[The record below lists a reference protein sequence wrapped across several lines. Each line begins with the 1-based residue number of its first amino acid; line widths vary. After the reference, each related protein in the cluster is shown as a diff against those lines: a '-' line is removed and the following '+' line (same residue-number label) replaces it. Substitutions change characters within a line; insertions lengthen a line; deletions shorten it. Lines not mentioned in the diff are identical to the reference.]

1 MDKCKECI
9 QETVLSLRNNYEVK
23 INKSKAVLEVM
34 DKRRIFFLIK
44 KIKAVF
50 MGGGGGKDPF
60 NKIVGSFPTE
70 ETSFVCLVLFV
81 DLFIV

>member
-1 MDKCKECI
+1 M
-9 QETVLSLRNNYEVK
+9 
-23 INKSKAVLEVM
+23 EVM
-34 DKRRIFFLIK
+34 GKRRIFFLIK

-50 MGGGGGKDPF
+50 IGGGGKDPF

-81 DLFIV
+81 DLFVF